1 MAIVYGDNDLL
12 SHTFRVQYTRPS
24 GPKLRAPDGESKVA
38 AYDIWRANFMAQMT
52 PEVSKLL
59 EQALSLSVEE
69 QEALADSL
77 ISNLGGK
84 VDEGVQA
91 AWDEEI
97 KRRIEELDSGKAKTI
112 PWEEVR
118 ERNLRKLPRAH

>member
-1 MAIVYGDNDLL
+1 MNVAGCPVLAVFARAGIETMLAGKFSFLLRESGCGCVSALRKKDAKDAGND
-12 SHTFRVQYTRPS
+12 
-24 GPKLRAPDGESKVA
+24 
-38 AYDIWRANFMAQMT
+38 
-52 PEVSKLL
+52 
-59 EQALSLSVEE
+59 LSVEE

-77 ISNLGGK
+77 ISNLGSK
-84 VDEGVQA
+84 VNEGVQA

-97 KRRIEELDSGKAKTI
+97 KHPIEELDSGKAKTI

>member
-1 MAIVYGDNDLL
+1 M
-12 SHTFRVQYTRPS
+12 S
-24 GPKLRAPDGESKVA
+24 
-38 AYDIWRANFMAQMT
+38 QMT
-52 PEVSKLL
+52 PQVSKLL

-91 AWDEEI
+91 AWDEEV
-97 KRRIEELDSGKAKTI
+97 KRRIEELDSGKSETI
-112 PWEEVR
+112 PWNQVR